1 MSGLVRI
8 LINYQDTIETFGIG
22 YNYELDWYWDTVW
35 NQHCG
40 RKDNGCGYTGY
51 VKLIVGKKRNF

>member
-1 MSGLVRI
+1 MA
-8 LINYQDTIETFGIG
+8 TFGIG

-40 RKDNGCGYTGY
+40 RKDNGCGYTGDNAY
-51 VKLIVGKKRNF
+51 SDTNNEDAK